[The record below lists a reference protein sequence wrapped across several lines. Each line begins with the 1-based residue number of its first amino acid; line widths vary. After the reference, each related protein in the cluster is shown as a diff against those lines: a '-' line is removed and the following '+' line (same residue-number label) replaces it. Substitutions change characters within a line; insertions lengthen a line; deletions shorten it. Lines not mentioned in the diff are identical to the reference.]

1 MYFSF
6 SNTYSIIDFNTFN
19 RKLVFVVFMY
29 LFTTNNIL
37 TFKNKL
43 NLNAN
48 RRNVSYVKDTTLK
61 IININTYSL
70 KLWIVKQT

>member
-6 SNTYSIIDFNTFN
+6 CNTYSIIDFNTFN

-37 TFKNKL
+37 IFKNKL

-48 RRNVSYVKDTTLK
+48 RRSVSYVKDSTLK

>member
-1 MYFSF
+1 MYISF

-37 TFKNKL
+37 IFKNKL

-48 RRNVSYVKDTTLK
+48 RRSVSYVKDSTLK

>member
-37 TFKNKL
+37 IFKNKL
-43 NLNAN
+43 NLNVN
-48 RRNVSYVKDTTLK
+48 RRSVSYVKDSTLK

>member
-19 RKLVFVVFMY
+19 RKLVFVVLMY

-37 TFKNKL
+37 IFKNKL

-48 RRNVSYVKDTTLK
+48 RRSVSYVKDITLK

>member
-37 TFKNKL
+37 IFKNKL
-43 NLNAN
+43 YLNAN
-48 RRNVSYVKDTTLK
+48 
-61 IININTYSL
+61 
-70 KLWIVKQT
+70 

>member
-37 TFKNKL
+37 IFKNKL
-43 NLNAN
+43 YLNAN
-48 RRNVSYVKDTTLK
+48 RRSVSYVKDSTLK

>member
-37 TFKNKL
+37 IFKNKL

-48 RRNVSYVKDTTLK
+48 RRSVSYVKDSTLK